1 MKVTGTHRATCMK
14 IVEVKVIHDR
24 QGNTLTV
31 WFGRPEDEI
40 EAEETGAEIVLMKD
54 DNGNVIGVE
63 KLNFVASPAETVRVV
78 FETIGI

>member
-1 MKVTGTHRATCMK
+1 MKM
-14 IVEVKVIHDR
+14 VEISVIHDR

-54 DNGNVIGVE
+54 KNGNVIGIE
-63 KLNFVASPAETVRVV
+63 KLNFVASPAEPVRVV
-78 FETIGI
+78 FEAIAI